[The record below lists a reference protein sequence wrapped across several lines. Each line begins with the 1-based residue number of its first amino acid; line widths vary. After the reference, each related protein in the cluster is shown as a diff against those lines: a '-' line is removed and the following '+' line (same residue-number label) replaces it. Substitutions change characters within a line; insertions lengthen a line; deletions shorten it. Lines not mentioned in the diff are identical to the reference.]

1 MVAELRRILVADDH
15 ALFRSGLSLLLRRLF
30 DHVEVVEA
38 RDASTALTALCE
50 EDSFDLVLLDLA
62 MPGMASWDGLDA
74 VLGQAGETPV
84 AILSAHQDPAAIR
97 TCIEAGARGYLLKSL
112 TEGNL
117 HHAIAL
123 IMEGEVYVPSV
134 ALQHGGLPH
143 GGLQH
148 GGLQN
153 GVSGPIQDAQA
164 REGAK
169 SLGPDNPLARLTKRQ
184 YEVAMLMA
192 LGDSNKVI
200 ARKLGV
206 YESTVKAH
214 VQVILQKLAAT
225 NRTHAAMILRE
236 WSEKAP
242 PPEDTAL
249 LS

>member
-1 MVAELRRILVADDH
+1 MVAELRRILVVDDH
-15 ALFRSGLSLLLRRLF
+15 ALFRSGLSLLLHRLF

-38 RDASTALTALCE
+38 RDASTALAALCD
-50 EDSFDLVLLDLA
+50 EDAFDLVLLDLA

-117 HHAIAL
+117 RHAIAL

-134 ALQHGGLPH
+134 ALQHGGI
-143 GGLQH
+143 QH
-148 GGLQN
+148 GSLQN